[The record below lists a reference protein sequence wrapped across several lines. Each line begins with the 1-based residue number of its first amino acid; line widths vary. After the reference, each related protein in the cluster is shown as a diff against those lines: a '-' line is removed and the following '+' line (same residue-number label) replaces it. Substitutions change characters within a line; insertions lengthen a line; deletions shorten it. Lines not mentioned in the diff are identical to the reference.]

1 MSTHRPK
8 DIPLGEDLGEILDK
22 EEAKSRPARAR
33 LRALIRRRP
42 GIAAAARSIRDLAP
56 KQRMTRVQ
64 VSIIFAFQCALA
76 AALAYF
82 IAIELFGHHNPF
94 FAPMAGIITLGVS
107 GGKRLRRAFELVLGV
122 SLGVGIGD
130 LVIREIG
137 AGYWQ
142 IAVVVFTGI
151 VIASFVDRS
160 PMVAMQAANTGV
172 LIATL
177 LPPGSGGSADRM
189 VDALIGGV
197 IGMLVM
203 AIVPRSPLRA
213 ARRDL
218 SSLISKSALVLDEVA
233 AAMELGDGD
242 ALAEALETARGTQST
257 VNSLMAE
264 SKGGDEIVTISP
276 LYWSARRHSRSM
288 QRALLPVD
296 NLVRNIRVLARRAE
310 IMVEDGEPVS
320 EELVEVVRDL
330 SDALGHLGALYTMGG
345 TRGSRQEL
353 VEIPE
358 VIRALQKLA
367 SEAKPEIIPNQGLSG
382 LVIVAQVRSAIVDAL
397 MVCGYSRPSAM
408 ASLAPTVRNPW
419 HPPEVWGED
428 PDFDED

>member
-1 MSTHRPK
+1 
-8 DIPLGEDLGEILDK
+8 
-22 EEAKSRPARAR
+22 
-33 LRALIRRRP
+33 
-42 GIAAAARSIRDLAP
+42 
-56 KQRMTRVQ
+56 
-64 VSIIFAFQCALA
+64 
-76 AALAYF
+76 
-82 IAIELFGHHNPF
+82 
-94 FAPMAGIITLGVS
+94 IITLGVS

-233 AAMELGDGD
+233 AAVELGAGG
-242 ALAEALETARGTQST
+242 ALAEAVETAGGRPAPGVLPTAWST
-257 VNSLMAE
+257 
-264 SKGGDEIVTISP
+264 P
-276 LYWSARRHSRSM
+276 WSA
-288 QRALLPVD
+288 
-296 NLVRNIRVLARRAE
+296 
-310 IMVEDGEPVS
+310 G
-320 EELVEVVRDL
+320 
-330 SDALGHLGALYTMGG
+330 
-345 TRGSRQEL
+345 
-353 VEIPE
+353 
-358 VIRALQKLA
+358 
-367 SEAKPEIIPNQGLSG
+367 
-382 LVIVAQVRSAIVDAL
+382 
-397 MVCGYSRPSAM
+397 
-408 ASLAPTVRNPW
+408 
-419 HPPEVWGED
+419 
-428 PDFDED
+428 

>member
-42 GIAAAARSIRDLAP
+42 GIAAAARSIRDIAP
-56 KQRMTRVQ
+56 KQRLARVQ

-82 IAIELFGHHNPF
+82 IAIELFDHHNPF

-310 IMVEDGEPVS
+310 M
-320 EELVEVVRDL
+320 
-330 SDALGHLGALYTMGG
+330 
-345 TRGSRQEL
+345 

-408 ASLAPTVRNPW
+408 ASLAPTVKNPW